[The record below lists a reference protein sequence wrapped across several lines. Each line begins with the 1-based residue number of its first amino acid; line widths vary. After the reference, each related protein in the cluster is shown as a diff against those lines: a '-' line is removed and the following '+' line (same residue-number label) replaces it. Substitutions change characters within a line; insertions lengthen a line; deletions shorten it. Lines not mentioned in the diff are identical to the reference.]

1 MKLFKYIYL
10 MFYVKSHSFGK
21 EGSVPL
27 TLAFWTIK
35 LITYLLPLPE
45 ELGFPLISTDPTA
58 SVRFFVCHLR

>member
-1 MKLFKYIYL
+1 MLNPTAL
-10 MFYVKSHSFGK
+10 GK
-21 EGSVPL
+21 EGYVPL

-45 ELGFPLISTDPTA
+45 ELGFPLISTDPPA